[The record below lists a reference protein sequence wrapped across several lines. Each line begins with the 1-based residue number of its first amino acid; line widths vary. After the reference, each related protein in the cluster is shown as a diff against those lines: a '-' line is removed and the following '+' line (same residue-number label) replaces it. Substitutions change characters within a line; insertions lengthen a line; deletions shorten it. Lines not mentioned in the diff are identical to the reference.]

1 MVNYVAP
8 FYLIASYN
16 KRKRLQKAVRVKL
29 DAKTELAPI
38 KADAVTKKTS
48 KRKARLRSVLI
59 YAAFTGPAIIFFVLI
74 QVIPFLMGLYY
85 SFTSWNGVSSA
96 VEWVGLENYIKIFK
110 DDPNFFQSFLFTTK
124 FMLASVVISNLIGFG
139 LALLLNAALKTRNIL
154 RTVFFIPNVIGG
166 LLLGFIWQFI
176 FVKAF
181 ASIGNLTGLAFF
193 KLAWLGDET
202 TAFWGIVIV
211 FAWQVSGYMMVIY
224 IAALQ
229 GVDHSLLEAA
239 RIDGASNWTLLTRII
254 MPLIIPAFTICFFLT
269 ISMAFKIFDLN
280 LSLTNGGPFN
290 STQSV
295 AINIYQEA
303 FQNNRYGLGTAKSI
317 LFFLIVAVFTS
328 VQVIMTKRKEV
339 EA

>member
-1 MVNYVAP
+1 METKVEIQDPAVKAE
-8 FYLIASYN
+8 IKTVS
-16 KRKRLQKAVRVKL
+16 RKKANL
-29 DAKTELAPI
+29 
-38 KADAVTKKTS
+38 KKTLTYS
-48 KRKARLRSVLI
+48 
-59 YAAFTGPAIIFFVLI
+59 AFVGPALIFFLVI
-74 QVIPFLMGLYY
+74 QIIPFLMGIYY
-85 SFTSWNGVSSA
+85 SFTSWNGVSSV

-110 DDPNFFQSFLFTTK
+110 NDPKFFDSFIFTTK
-124 FMLASVVISNLIGFG
+124 FMLASVIISNLLGFG
-139 LALLLNAALKTRNIL
+139 LALLLNAALKSRNLL

-176 FVKAF
+176 FVKGF
-181 ASIGNLTGLAFF
+181 AAIGNLTDLSVF
-193 KLAWLGDET
+193 KLPWLGDET

-211 FAWQVSGYMMVIY
+211 FAWQISGYMMVIY

-229 GVDHSLLEAA
+229 GVDQTLLEAA
-239 RIDGASNWTLLTRII
+239 RIDGASSWTLLTKII
-254 MPLIIPAFTICFFLT
+254 IPLILPAFTICFFLT

-280 LSLTNGGPFN
+280 ISLTGGGPFN

-317 LFFLIVAVFTS
+317 LFFLVVAIFTT
-328 VQVIMTKRKEV
+328 VQVMMTKKREV

>member
-1 MVNYVAP
+1 METKVEIGEPAIKSEIKTVSRKKANLRKILT
-8 FYLIASYN
+8 YL
-16 KRKRLQKAVRVKL
+16 
-29 DAKTELAPI
+29 
-38 KADAVTKKTS
+38 
-48 KRKARLRSVLI
+48 
-59 YAAFTGPAIIFFVLI
+59 AFVGPALIFFLVI
-74 QVIPFLMGLYY
+74 QIIPFLMGIYY
-85 SFTSWNGVSSA
+85 SFTSWNGVSSV

-110 DDPNFFQSFLFTTK
+110 SDPKFFDSFIFTTK
-124 FMLASVVISNLIGFG
+124 FMLASVIISNLLGFG
-139 LALLLNAALKTRNIL
+139 LALLLNAALKSRNLL

-176 FVKAF
+176 FVKGF
-181 ASIGNLTGLAFF
+181 AAIGNLTDLSVF
-193 KLAWLGDET
+193 KLPWLGDET

-211 FAWQVSGYMMVIY
+211 FAWQISGYMMVIY

-229 GVDHSLLEAA
+229 GVDQTLLEAA
-239 RIDGASNWTLLTRII
+239 RIDGASSWTLLTKII
-254 MPLIIPAFTICFFLT
+254 VPLILPAFTICFFLT

-280 LSLTNGGPFN
+280 ISLTGGGPFN

-317 LFFLIVAVFTS
+317 LFFLVVAVFTT
-328 VQVIMTKRKEV
+328 VQVMMTKKREV

>member
-1 MVNYVAP
+1 MKT
-8 FYLIASYN
+8 IT
-16 KRKRLQKAVRVKL
+16 RKKAKLMRVL
-29 DAKTELAPI
+29 T
-38 KADAVTKKTS
+38 
-48 KRKARLRSVLI
+48 
-59 YAAFTGPAIIFFVLI
+59 YGAFVGPALLFFLVI
-74 QVIPFLMGLYY
+74 QIIPFSMGIFY

-110 DDPNFFQSFLFTTK
+110 NDPKFFDSFIFTTK
-124 FMLASVVISNLIGFG
+124 FMLASVIISNLIGFG
-139 LALLLNAALKTRNIL
+139 LALLLNAALKSRNLL

-176 FVKAF
+176 FVKGF
-181 ASIGNLTGLAFF
+181 AAIGNLTDLSAF
-193 KLAWLGDET
+193 KLPWLGDEK

-211 FAWQVSGYMMVIY
+211 FAWQISGYMMVIY

-229 GVDHSLLEAA
+229 GVDQTLLEAA
-239 RIDGASNWTLLTRII
+239 KIDGASNWTLLTKII
-254 MPLIIPAFTICFFLT
+254 IPLILPAFTICFFLT

-280 LSLTNGGPFN
+280 ISLTGGGPFN

-317 LFFLIVAVFTS
+317 LFFVVVAIFTT
-328 VQVIMTKRKEV
+328 VQVMMTKKREV

>member
-1 MVNYVAP
+1 METKVEIGEPVIKSEIKRVSRKKANLKKILT
-8 FYLIASYN
+8 YL
-16 KRKRLQKAVRVKL
+16 
-29 DAKTELAPI
+29 
-38 KADAVTKKTS
+38 
-48 KRKARLRSVLI
+48 
-59 YAAFTGPAIIFFVLI
+59 AFVGPALIFFLVI
-74 QVIPFLMGLYY
+74 QIIPFLMGIYY
-85 SFTSWNGVSSA
+85 SFTSWNGVSSV

-110 DDPNFFQSFLFTTK
+110 SDPKFFDSFIFTTK
-124 FMLASVVISNLIGFG
+124 FMLASVIISNLLGFG
-139 LALLLNAALKTRNIL
+139 LALLLNAALKSRNLL

-176 FVKAF
+176 FVKGF
-181 ASIGNLTGLAFF
+181 AAIGNLTDLSVF
-193 KLAWLGDET
+193 KLPWLGDET

-211 FAWQVSGYMMVIY
+211 FAWQISGYMMVIY

-229 GVDHSLLEAA
+229 GVDQTLLEAA
-239 RIDGASNWTLLTRII
+239 RIDGASSWTLLTKII
-254 MPLIIPAFTICFFLT
+254 IPLILPAFTICFFLT

-280 LSLTNGGPFN
+280 ISLTGGGPFN

-317 LFFLIVAVFTS
+317 LFFLVVAIFTT
-328 VQVIMTKRKEV
+328 VQVMMTKKREV

>member
-1 MVNYVAP
+1 METKIEIGEPAVKSEVKT
-8 FYLIASYN
+8 LS
-16 KRKRLQKAVRVKL
+16 RKKANL
-29 DAKTELAPI
+29 
-38 KADAVTKKTS
+38 KKILT
-48 KRKARLRSVLI
+48 
-59 YAAFTGPAIIFFVLI
+59 YGAFVGPALLFFLVI
-74 QVIPFLMGLYY
+74 QIIPFLMGIYY
-85 SFTSWNGVSSA
+85 SFTSWNGVSSV

-110 DDPNFFQSFLFTTK
+110 NDPKFFDSFIFTTK
-124 FMLASVVISNLIGFG
+124 FMLASVIISNLLGFG
-139 LALLLNAALKTRNIL
+139 LALLLNAALKSRNLL

-176 FVKAF
+176 FVKGF
-181 ASIGNLTGLAFF
+181 AAIGNLTDLSVF
-193 KLAWLGDET
+193 KLPWLGDET

-211 FAWQVSGYMMVIY
+211 FAWQISGYMMVIY

-229 GVDHSLLEAA
+229 GVDQTLLEAA
-239 RIDGASNWTLLTRII
+239 KIDGASSWTLLTKII
-254 MPLIIPAFTICFFLT
+254 IPLILPAFTICFFLT

-280 LSLTNGGPFN
+280 ISLTGGGPFN

-317 LFFLIVAVFTS
+317 LFFLVVAIFTT
-328 VQVIMTKRKEV
+328 VQVMMTKKREV

>member
-1 MVNYVAP
+1 MNSGVETPPNLEADSSVKTVSKKRAKLNK
-8 FYLIASYN
+8 LISYIGF
-16 KRKRLQKAVRVKL
+16 V
-29 DAKTELAPI
+29 
-38 KADAVTKKTS
+38 
-48 KRKARLRSVLI
+48 
-59 YAAFTGPAIIFFVLI
+59 GPALLFFIVI
-74 QVIPFLMGLYY
+74 QIIPFGMGIYY
-85 SFTSWNGVSSA
+85 SFTSWNGVSSE
-96 VEWVGLENYIKIFK
+96 VEWVGLANYFKIFTN
-110 DDPNFFQSFLFTTK
+110 DETFFKSFIFTTK
-124 FMLASVVISNLIGFG
+124 FMFAAVIISNLIGFS

-176 FVKAF
+176 FVKGF
-181 ASIGNLTGLAFF
+181 AALGNITNFPFF
-193 KLAWLGDET
+193 ELPWLGDET

-211 FAWQVSGYMMVIY
+211 FAWQISGYMMVIY

-229 GVDHSLLEAA
+229 GVDYTLIEAA
-239 RIDGASNWTLLTRII
+239 RMDGASNWTLLTKVII
-254 MPLIIPAFTICFFLT
+254 PLILPAFTICFFLT

-280 LSLTNGGPFN
+280 ISLTGGGPFN

-317 LFFLIVAVFTS
+317 IFFLVVAVFTTI
-328 VQVIMTKRKEV
+328 QVMITKKREV